1 MACDEV
7 LRPLGEAGCVRTLPL
22 GEPSPAASPVFV
34 VYIKGKP
41 RVVVDLRKVNARLR
55 PDAYPLPKQDDILGA
70 LGGAGIFTSLD
81 ITKSFFQ
88 QRILESDQWKTA
100 FVTPH
105 RGQEVL
111 TVSTMGLANSP
122 GFFQHRMED
131 LLRRYLWDYVLV
143 YIDDVVIFSRTPDE
157 HIDHLE
163 KILSALEESSI
174 SLSPAKYHFA
184 YPSIKLLGHEVSR
197 LGIAT
202 AADKVEAIRRKAFP
216 ENLHQ
221 LETGLGLF
229 GYYRK
234 YVLFFSAIAEP
245 LQKIKT

>member
-1 MACDEV
+1 
-7 LRPLGEAGCVRTLPL
+7 
-22 GEPSPAASPVFV
+22 
-34 VYIKGKP
+34 
-41 RVVVDLRKVNARLR
+41 
-55 PDAYPLPKQDDILGA
+55 
-70 LGGAGIFTSLD
+70 
-81 ITKSFFQ
+81 
-88 QRILESDQWKTA
+88 
-100 FVTPH
+100 
-105 RGQEVL
+105 
-111 TVSTMGLANSP
+111 MGLANSP